1 MSLTEM
7 AEVMKYFGAA
17 YAIHL
22 DGGGSTTLVAND
34 KGLRSPS
41 DPTGQRRVSNA
52 VLLIKEQYPH

>member
-1 MSLTEM
+1 
-7 AEVMKYFGAA
+7 MKYFGAA
-17 YAIHL
+17 YAINL

-34 KGLRSPS
+34 KVLSSPS